1 MTQQEPEEGQ
11 TKEVE
16 QGVTEVEPKA
26 TQGEDIET
34 LKKILAEEKERAEG
48 YLANWQRA
56 QADFINYKRRS
67 EQEKEEIGKFANA
80 VLMLNL
86 LPILDDLERAF
97 TSIPPQLAKLSW
109 VDGIKLIERKLWAS
123 LEAQGLSQIKALGEP
138 FDPQL
143 HEAAMH
149 AKGKDGIVIE
159 ELQKGYKLHDRV
171 IRPTMVVVGNGEEE
185 ERKED

>member
-1 MTQQEPEEGQ
+1 MTQREPEEGQ
-11 TKEVE
+11 AKEVE
-16 QGVTEVEPKA
+16 PGVAEVK
-26 TQGEDIET
+26 DIKK
-34 LKKILAEEKERAEG
+34 LKKILTEEKGKAEG
-48 YLANWQRA
+48 YLANWQRT

-80 VLMLNL
+80 MLLLNL

-97 TSIPPQLAKLSW
+97 TSIPPHLVKLSW

-185 ERKED
+185 EKKED